1 MSNGAHHDADQGP
14 GLLSN
19 AIAII
24 AFIIVIAIV
33 IWGLLHLANVST
45 SWFTNLF
52 PRSNPTLTLAAPATA
67 TSGTPVTV
75 SWKYSGSEKGTFAF
89 LYQCRTGVTLND
101 ASGARILCGT
111 THPITGAT
119 STVVFTPML
128 SGTAS
133 STLPLSIVFF
143 PAATTS
149 KQVQGTASIALT
161 AAAQGSVSPTPVAP
175 ETPSAPAAPQTPATS
190 ARTETS
196 QTSYSGPADLRVRIL
211 SVTPGTLS
219 TVQFDVANV
228 GTSPSGSYSFT
239 AYLPTL
245 TGYTYHSP
253 AQASLNPGDH
263 IVNTLQFSDLSA
275 GDVTIVLSPSKAD
288 YAGNNS
294 DSQMLFGSAPAYDYP
309 QYDYA
314 YPTYQPD
321 YAYPSYQPQYYGP
334 GYPTLPIRT
343 TPDTT
348 ATEAAR

>member
-24 AFIIVIAIV
+24 AFVIVIAIV

-52 PRSNPTLTLAAPATA
+52 PRSTPTLTLSAPASA
-67 TSGTPVTV
+67 TSGSPVTI
-75 SWKYSGSEKGTFAF
+75 SWKYSGSESGTFAF

-119 STVVFTPML
+119 STVVFTPLL

-161 AAAQGSVSPTPVAP
+161 APAGTPEEP
-175 ETPSAPAAPQTPATS
+175 QKPQTPAAESPSHT
-190 ARTETS
+190 APAAAAVRPHEA
-196 QTSYSGPADLRVRIL
+196 SYASPSDLSVRIV
-211 SVTPGTLS
+211 SVTAGTLT

-228 GTSPSGSYSFT
+228 GGSPSGSYTFT

-245 TGYTYHSP
+245 TGYTYRSP
-253 AQASLNPGDH
+253 VQASLNPGDH

-275 GDVTIVLSPSKAD
+275 GDITIVLTPTKGD

-294 DSQMLFGSAPAYDYP
+294 DSQTIATAYAPV
-309 QYDYA
+309 YDYA
-314 YPTYQPD
+314 YPA
-321 YAYPSYQPQYYGP
+321 YAYPTYPPSYGAPGYPTPYADQYYGP
-334 GYPTLPIRT
+334 GYTYPADPYY
-343 TPDTT
+343 PGYYGY
-348 ATEAAR
+348 